1 MVNAIDFAVRARAGG
16 VVRGE
21 VAGEGGSEFLQV
33 GSGEAVSLNLSQ
45 SSVLA
50 YERQG
55 KDLILKLTDGRGIVL
70 SGFFDANPGE
80 ENRLYLSTN
89 GEIVEVYLTDAG
101 NGTMYASYGP
111 ADTWNKYSQLD
122 NLRFTEDNTLVAAE
136 AYSDDNVGMGAFVP
150 GLLGLGGSGLG
161 TAAAVVGGAAVI
173 GGIGGGG
180 GNSGGAPARATPTVD
195 EPEKSTDLTTNTPD
209 PKVVVSGTGE
219 PGDTVVVTVGD
230 QTKTTTIHENGS
242 WIVEFADDHFPV
254 DGTHEAEVVV
264 SGPDFGP
271 VELDGP
277 TFVIDMTPPDVTVT
291 EGTESVGHIEN
302 AEDYKDGVTIAGE
315 GEVGATIEVKVGDHT
330 LTTTVGETGGW
341 SVTFS
346 QQQVEDGQ
354 YTIPVTVTATDA
366 MGNRTVVTD
375 VLDIDTVPHPLTF
388 NAVTGDDMINGAEA
402 AGAVT
407 VTGQTTA
414 GASVT
419 VTMEGASQTVTAGA
433 NGGWSVTYPAGTFQ
447 TGDFDRSFTATTT
460 DRAGN
465 VSTTTHTVVVDT
477 TTSVTFST
485 NMVAGDDVVN
495 NSEAGGP
502 ITFTGQAEAG
512 SQSVNVEWN
521 GTTLP
526 ATVSTSGAWTVTF
539 PAGTAPTTNG
549 PTTAT
554 VTATDRAG
562 NVDTDTRSFQIDRT
576 TNVAIDAAQAG
587 GDNVIS
593 RAEANG
599 GITLTGTAEA
609 GARVE
614 VTFQNVTRTVTAS
627 DDGTW
632 NANFASSEIQ
642 RGTFES
648 QMVTVRST
656 DTAGNTATASHSLK
670 IDTEVRDF
678 AVSTRSTGADNVLN
692 QAEVQTQNGLTVT
705 GTVEAGA
712 TSVAVTFGD
721 AGPFAATVTGST
733 WSLTIPQSAIP
744 EGEATVRMSAV
755 ATDRYGNVSEPLVEM
770 VAVDR
775 IVDPFTRSGGE
786 IGGDG
791 MLNAAEV
798 ASGLALNG
806 KAEAGSTVEIR
817 LSNGA
822 SRTVVVGDDENWS
835 VRFEPGDL
843 PRGEGGPAM
852 DIRMTATDRAGNV
865 ATFTESVIVDTVAP
879 GAPEVLGFS
888 KIGNLVDG
896 IRTEASDDSREFV
909 RIDANGNAVSIGSE
923 DGPYRGNPAITEF
936 EFDKTVPDGSYLVVN
951 TEDVS
956 GNSSSTLLIVDNT
969 TSSTVDLGRAG
980 LSQFDLSAIDLT
992 WAPDAQL
999 TISAEQLIEMTGADN
1014 RLLVKGDSDD
1024 RVTITGPATEAGTEI
1039 VDGKSYAVYTLG
1051 SNGATLLLDDDI
1063 QTVI

>member
-16 VVRGE
+16 IVRGE

-33 GSGEAVSLNLSQ
+33 GSGEAVSLNLSR
-45 SSVLA
+45 SSVLS

-55 KDLILKLTDGRGIVL
+55 NDLILKLTDGRGIVL

-89 GEIVEVYLTDAG
+89 GEIVEVFLTDAG

-122 NLRFTEDNTLVAAE
+122 NLRFTEDNTLLAAE
-136 AYSDDNVGMGAFVP
+136 GYSDDNVGMGAFVP

-180 GNSGGAPARATPTVD
+180 GGGGPSRATPAVD
-195 EPEKSTDLTTNTPD
+195 EPERSSDLTTNTENPE
-209 PKVVVSGTGE
+209 VIVTGTGE
-219 PGDTVVVTVGD
+219 PGDTVTVTVGD
-230 QTKTTTIHENGS
+230 QTQTTTIHQNGT
-242 WIVEFADDHFPV
+242 WRVEFRDETFPE
-254 DGTHEAEVVV
+254 DGTHRAEVVV
-264 SGPDFGP
+264 KGPDFGP

-277 TFVIDMTPPDVTVT
+277 TFVIDMTPPNVTVD

-315 GEVGATIEVKVGDHT
+315 GEVGATIEVEVGEQR
-330 LTTTVGETGGW
+330 LTTTVDEEGNW

-346 QQQVEDGQ
+346 QQQVEGGQ

-366 MGNRTVVTD
+366 MGNRTVVND

-388 NAVTGDDMINGAEA
+388 NPVTGDDMINGTEA
-402 AGAVT
+402 AGEVT

-419 VTMEGASQTVTAGA
+419 VTMENASQTVIAGA
-433 NGGWSVTYPAGTFQ
+433 NGSWSVTYPAGTFQ
-447 TGDFDRSFTATTT
+447 TGDYDRSFTATTT

-465 VSTTTHTVVVDT
+465 VTTTTHTVVVDT

-485 NMVAGDDVVN
+485 NLTAGDDVVN
-495 NSEAGGP
+495 NLEAGGP

-526 ATVSTSGAWTVTF
+526 ATVSASGAWTVTF
-539 PAGTAPTTNG
+539 PAGTAPMSNG

-562 NVDTDTRSFQIDRT
+562 NTDSDTRSFQIDRT
-576 TNVAIDAAQAG
+576 TNVAIDAGQAG

-593 RAEANG
+593 ALEANG

-614 VTFQNVTRTVTAS
+614 VTFQNETRIVTAS

-632 NANFASSEIQ
+632 DARFTSGEIQ
-642 RGTFES
+642 RGTFEG

-692 QAEVQTQNGLTVT
+692 DAEAQQGLTVT

-721 AGPFAATVTGST
+721 AGPYDATITGST

-744 EGEATVRMSAV
+744 EGETSVRMTAV
-755 ATDRYGNVSEPLVEM
+755 ATDRYGNISDPLVEM
-770 VAVDR
+770 VEIDR
-775 IVDPFTRSGGE
+775 VVDPFTRSGGE

-798 ASGLALNG
+798 ASGLVLNG
-806 KAEAGSTVEIR
+806 KAEAGSTVVIR

-822 SRTVVVGDDENWS
+822 SRTVMVGEDENWT

-843 PRGEGGPAM
+843 PRGEGGPELEV
-852 DIRMTATDRAGNV
+852 RMTATDRAGNV
-865 ATFTESVIVDTVAP
+865 ATLTESVIVDTVAP

-896 IRTEASDDSREFV
+896 IRTEASEDSREFV

-923 DGPYRGNPAITEF
+923 DGPYRGNPEITEF

-956 GNSSSTLLIVDNT
+956 GNASSTLLIVDNT

-999 TISAEQLIEMTGADN
+999 TISADQLIAMTGADN

>member
-1 MVNAIDFAVRARAGG
+1 MVKAIDFAIRAGTG
-16 VVRGE
+16 GIVRGG
-21 VAGEGGSEFLQV
+21 VAGEGGSEFLKI
-33 GSGEAVSLNLSQ
+33 GSGEAVSLNLPQ

-55 KDLILKLTDGRGIVL
+55 KDLVLKLTDGRGIVL
-70 SGFFDANPGE
+70 SGFFEADPGQ

-101 NGTMYASYGP
+101 NGRMYASYGP

-122 NLRFTEDNTLVAAE
+122 SLRFVEDNTLVAAE

-161 TAAAVVGGAAVI
+161 TAAAIVGGAAVI

-180 GNSGGAPARATPTVD
+180 GGGGGGQPTRAVPTVD
-195 EPEKSTDLTTNTPD
+195 EPEKSSNLTTNTED
-209 PKVVVSGTGE
+209 PKVIVSGTGE
-219 PGDTVVVTVGD
+219 PGDTVTVTVGD
-230 QTKTTTIHENGS
+230 KEQTTTIHENGT
-242 WIVEFADDHFPV
+242 WKVEFADDDFPE

-264 SGPDFGP
+264 TGPGFGP
-271 VELDGP
+271 EELDGP
-277 TFVIDMTPPDVTVT
+277 TFVIDMTPPDVSVT
-291 EGTESVGHIEN
+291 EGTQSVGHIEN
-302 AEDYKDGVTIAGE
+302 LEDHANGVTIAGE
-315 GEVGATIEVKVGDHT
+315 GEVGARIEVKVGEHT
-330 LTTTVGETGGW
+330 LTTTVSESGSW
-341 SVTFS
+341 SVTFTQS
-346 QQQVEDGQ
+346 QVQGGE
-354 YTIPVTVTATDA
+354 YTIPVTVTATDG

-388 NAVTGDDMINGAEA
+388 NPVTGDDMINGTEA

-419 VTMEGASQTVTAGA
+419 VTMEGASQTVTAGS
-433 NGGWSVTYPAGTFQ
+433 NGNWSVTYAAGTFQ
-447 TGDFDRSFTATTT
+447 TGDFDRTFTATTV

-465 VSTTTHTVVVDT
+465 TTVTTHTVIVDT

-485 NMVAGDDVVN
+485 DLIAGDDVVN
-495 NSEAGGP
+495 NAEAGGP

-512 SQSVNVEWN
+512 STSVNVEWN

-526 ATVSTSGAWTVTF
+526 ATVSASGAWTVTF
-539 PAGTAPTTNG
+539 PAGTAPVANG

-562 NVDTDTRSFQIDRT
+562 NTASDTRTFQIDRS
-576 TNVAIDAAQAG
+576 TNVAVDAGQAG

-593 RAEANG
+593 AVEANQ

-614 VTFQNVTRTVTAS
+614 VTFQSVTRTVTATAE
-627 DDGTW
+627 GTW
-632 NANFASSEIQ
+632 SAEFTSSEIQ
-642 RGTFES
+642 RGTFDS

-656 DTAGNTATASHSLK
+656 DLAGNVATASHSLK
-670 IDTEVRDF
+670 IDTEVLDF
-678 AVSTRSTGADNVLN
+678 AVTSRSTGADNVLN
-692 QAEVQTQNGLTVT
+692 EVEAQQGLTVT

-721 AGPFAATVTGST
+721 AGPYAATITGTT
-733 WSLTIPQSAIP
+733 WSLTIPKSAIP
-744 EGEATVRMSAV
+744 QGETSVQMTAV
-755 ATDRYGNVSEPLVEM
+755 ATDRYGNVSEPLREM
-770 VAVDR
+770 VEIDR
-775 IVDPFTRSGGE
+775 IVDPFTRSGGQ

-798 ASGLALNG
+798 ASGLTLNG
-806 KAEAGSTVEIR
+806 TAEAGSTVVVQ

-822 SRTVVVGDDENWS
+822 SRTVSVGAGETWT

-843 PRGEGGPAM
+843 PRGEGGPALQ
-852 DIRMTATDRAGNV
+852 IQMTATDRAGNV

-896 IRTEASDDSREFV
+896 IRTEATDDSYEFV
-909 RIDANGNAVSIGSE
+909 RVDGNGNAVTIGSE

-936 EFDKTVPDGSYLVVN
+936 EFDKTVPDGSYLVIN
-951 TEDVS
+951 TQDAA
-956 GNSSSTLLIVDNT
+956 GNASSTLLIVDNT
-969 TSSTVDLGRAG
+969 TSSTVDLSRAG
-980 LSQFDLSAIDLT
+980 LAQFDLSAIDLS
-992 WAPDAQL
+992 WAPDAHL
-999 TISAEQLIEMTGADN
+999 TISADQLIAMTGADN
-1014 RLLVKGDSDD
+1014 RLVVKGDSDD
-1024 RVTITGPATEAGTEI
+1024 RVTINGPATAGGSEVI
-1039 VDGKSYAVYTLG
+1039 DGQTYTVYTLG